1 VPDLPSALVQLRT
14 HHRWAGGAGRAAGLP
29 VLVAGMIG
37 LIGVGCIDQHGP
49 TVRRP
54 GNLYPAAPQPPKVIA
69 LGTLRGA
76 AAPSQA
82 ETDVAMFLFGAPPP
96 PTLALANPTSI
107 AVHDSYALVCDATL
121 DAVYRWKLGTNDV
134 TEQTFD
140 PPLEHPFALDV
151 TPTGEILTCDQR
163 GVWRYG
169 AAGTALNSYALPEGK
184 FRPGGV
190 VALGEHVWVTNVAQH
205 RIEMFTLAGE
215 YVGALGGSD
224 SKTLQF
230 ALPRS
235 LARTPDGHVCVV
247 DLLNNRVQVL
257 TTDGSWV
264 RNVGQPGDAPGTFGR
279 PKDVAVAPDGTI
291 FVTDA
296 FSQRVHAFSADG
308 KPLLAFGQ
316 PGSGAGALTL
326 PNGVAITKV
335 KPPALL
341 PPAAENEAETVLAE
355 RAPEFYILVAEQ
367 LQDPGVRVY
376 GWLPQRPDE
385 QLPAQGLGLARK
397 WKPPSPELVAENPHW
412 NRQRCTACHQADSSR
427 MLPVA
432 AERVDELCLSCHD
445 GRKAPADPH
454 PIGRPAQTDL
464 VATPASWPTVNGS
477 IGCLTCHDIQRHCEL
492 DARRATDDYALLRGY
507 DPQHPQAYCT
517 LCHKTEVGGGRFSPH
532 RQRDVA
538 GNIRRDACL
547 FCHTAAPPVPP
558 DGRRNFEPHLRVA
571 SSELCRNCHT
581 PHWDM
586 SPRGHVDRPV
596 TPRIREWMLMREVS
610 AADPQASPEE
620 VKRRADGLQRDPA
633 RLPLGDGKVTCYSCH
648 NPHYLGLFP
657 PDTELGTLATN
668 PADRQAGLRTNWIDL
683 CTECHR
689 R

>member
-1 VPDLPSALVQLRT
+1 MPSALVQLRAAR
-14 HHRWAGGAGRAAGLP
+14 RWRVGAGGVAGLAA
-29 VLVAGMIG
+29 LVAGAA
-37 LIGVGCIDQHGP
+37 LLAATGCHDQF
-49 TVRRP
+49 RASAQRA
-54 GNLYPAAPQPPKVIA
+54 GNVYPAEPQPPKVIA

-76 AAPSQA
+76 AAPTQA
-82 ETDVAMFLFGAPPP
+82 EVDLTMFMFGAPPP
-96 PTLALANPTSI
+96 PPLALANPTSI
-107 AVHDSYALVCDATL
+107 AVHENYALVCDATL
-121 DAVYRWKLGTNDV
+121 DTVYRWELGTDRV
-134 TEQTFD
+134 SVQALA
-140 PPLEHPFALDV
+140 PPPERPFALDV
-151 TPTGEILTCDQR
+151 APSGELLLCDHR
-163 GVWRYG
+163 GVWRYS
-169 AAGTALNSYALPEGK
+169 AGGSALNGYQLPDGP

-190 VALGEHVWVTNVAQH
+190 VALGERVWVTNVAQH
-205 RIEMFTLAGE
+205 RIEMFTLAGQ
-215 YVGALGGSD
+215 YVGALGGRD
-224 SKTLQF
+224 RTTLQF

-308 KPLLAFGQ
+308 KPLLAFGE
-316 PGSGAGALTL
+316 PGTGGGALTL
-326 PNGVAITKV
+326 PNGVAVTTV
-335 KPPALL
+335 KPPPLL
-341 PPAAENEAETVLAE
+341 PPAAEKAAEAVLAE
-355 RAPEFYILVAEQ
+355 RVPEFYILVAEQ

-376 GWLPQRPDE
+376 GWLPQRADE
-385 QLPAQGLGLARK
+385 QPLPAGLGLARK
-397 WKPPSPELVAENPHW
+397 WKPPAPDQVAVDPHW
-412 NRQRCTACHQADSSR
+412 NGQRCTACHQMDAGR
-427 MLPVA
+427 LLPLA
-432 AERVDELCLSCHD
+432 AARVDELCLSCHD

-454 PIGRPAQTDL
+454 PIGRPAQTEL
-464 VATPASWPTVNGS
+464 VATPATWPTVNGT
-477 IGCLTCHDIQRHCEL
+477 IGCLTCHDIQRHCAPT
-492 DARRATDDYALLRGY
+492 ARRTTEDYALLRGY

-532 RQRDVA
+532 RQRDAA

-558 DGRRNFEPHLRVA
+558 DGRRHFEPHLRVA

-581 PHWDM
+581 PHWDL

-620 VKRRADGLQRDPA
+620 VQRRADALQRDPA
-633 RLPLGDGKVTCYSCH
+633 RLPLGEGKVTCYSCH